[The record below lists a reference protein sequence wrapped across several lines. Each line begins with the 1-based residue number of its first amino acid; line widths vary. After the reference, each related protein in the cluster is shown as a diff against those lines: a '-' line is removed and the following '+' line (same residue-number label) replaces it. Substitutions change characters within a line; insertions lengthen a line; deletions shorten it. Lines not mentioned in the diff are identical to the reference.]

1 MKRIIILAAA
11 LALWAQ
17 SAQAQQ
23 WQPTTWPPAPL
34 PGCETYV
41 PMPAGTPDICGTT
54 AELRIAIAAL
64 DYAIANQQAIGYG
77 VDVPVALDP
86 AVEYA
91 KRRSQQWNRQTGRY
105 DNEAWMWQPA
115 PQNQQQ
121 WEQRR
126 WQGGQR

>member
-17 SAQAQQ
+17 SAQAQE

-34 PGCETYV
+34 PGCPGAGGICDT
-41 PMPAGTPDICGTT
+41 PADV
-54 AELRIAIAAL
+54 RIAFAAA
-64 DYAIANQQAIGYG
+64 DYALQNQQAIGYG
-77 VDVPVALDP
+77 VDVPVDLDG
-86 AVEYA
+86 AFSYGE
-91 KRRSQQWNRQTGRY
+91 RQRQQWNRQTGRY

-126 WQGGQR
+126 RQGG